1 MGRVM
6 DRGHFILGNEVEAFE
21 AAFATY
27 LDARYVIGVSSGL
40 DALRLALTGLDLGPG
55 DEVIVPANTFIATA
69 LAVSAVG
76 ATPVLVDMDD
86 RSYNINV
93 DLVERAIS
101 SRTRAIIPVHLYGQP
116 CAMGPLFDVA
126 GRYGLRVV
134 EDACQAHGARY
145 GGRCCGTL
153 GDIGCFSFYPA
164 KNLGAFGD
172 GGAVVTNDAVLAARV
187 RRLRNYG
194 ERAKYVHVERGINAR
209 LDALQA
215 AILTVKLQ
223 HLESWNQHRRRLAA
237 LYSERLAKCSSI
249 VVPHT
254 IDDVVHVYHLYV
266 IRCRERDRLRDYLA
280 AAGIATGIHYPIPI
294 HRQDCYS
301 ELRSLAD
308 SLGATDQAAGEILS
322 LPIYA
327 GMPEEVIEIVGE
339 AIDRFYAADS
349 PAVR

>member
-1 MGRVM
+1 M
-6 DRGHFILGNEVEAFE
+6 DKGHFILGNEVEAFE

-27 LDARYVIGVSSGL
+27 LDARHVIGVSSGL
-40 DALRLALTGLDLGPG
+40 DALRLGLTAFDLGPG
-55 DEVIVPANTFIATA
+55 DEVILPANTFIATA

-126 GRYGLRVV
+126 GRYGLKVV

-145 GGRCCGTL
+145 RGRCCGTL

-172 GGAVVTNDAVLAARV
+172 GGAVVTNDALLADRV

-194 ERAKYVHVERGINAR
+194 ERVKYVHIERGINAR
-209 LDALQA
+209 LDAIQA

-223 HLESWNQHRRRLAA
+223 HLESWNQQRRRLAA
-237 LYSERLAKCSSI
+237 LYGERLAKCSSI
-249 VVPHT
+249 VAPRT
-254 IDDVVHVYHLYV
+254 INDVVHVYHLYV
-266 IRCRERDRLRDYLA
+266 IRCRERDRLRDHLA

-301 ELRSLAD
+301 DLISLAG

-322 LPIYA
+322 LPMYA
-327 GMPEEVIEIVGE
+327 GMPEEVVEIVGD

-349 PAVR
+349 PAVS